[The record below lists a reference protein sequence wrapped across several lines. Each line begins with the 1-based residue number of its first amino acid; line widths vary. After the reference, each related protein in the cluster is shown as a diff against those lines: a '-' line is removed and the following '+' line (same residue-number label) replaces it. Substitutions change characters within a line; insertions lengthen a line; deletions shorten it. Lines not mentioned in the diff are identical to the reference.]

1 MSLIVLAFAGAVFFV
16 SCSKK
21 ADETLVADA
30 KNLQVKWDSLSTVA
44 HQWNEQFQSQLSAC
58 KTHCAGLTADST
70 IVAADSLVQA
80 CALDL
85 QKYEAIGQEWELFD
99 AQWKSEGA
107 NLDSLALK
115 IETAAIETAAAK
127 EEIAS
132 YDAAIL
138 EASQNLSNWETAYS
152 EVKLNCEARFAAQ
165 DSIVVVTE
173 AL

>member
-1 MSLIVLAFAGAVFFV
+1 MSLIVLAFAGTVFFV

-21 ADETLVADA
+21 ADETLIADA

-44 HQWNEQFQSQLSAC
+44 TQWNEQFQIQLSAC
-58 KTHCAGLTADST
+58 KNNCAGLTADST

-85 QKYEAIGQEWELFD
+85 QKYEAIAQEWKLFD
-99 AQWKSEGA
+99 AQWESEGQ
-107 NLDSLALK
+107 NLDSLTLK
-115 IETAAIETAAAK
+115 IEAAAIEAEAAK

-138 EASQNLSNWETAYS
+138 EASQSLSNWETTYN

-165 DSIVVVTE
+165 DTTVIVSEV
-173 AL
+173 L